1 MDQLNR
7 AATLLGGTGGWADSE
22 ITREY
27 GLINTAASNDPNK
40 QCFANGALYS
50 CGTADFENGVA
61 WDHTVLQTRSA
72 FVLSEIAANGYQVP
86 TTDPAISAVSS
97 NGLTSVSVMSPGALV
112 LVGGSQFGPIPAISQ
127 APLPRSLV
135 NNFVSVEGERAALV
149 FTTSGQIEMQ
159 VPWDIP
165 IGDAT
170 VVVSV
175 NGTMSNSFD
184 STMQATAPAIL
195 AVTHV
200 NGTSITA
207 QSPAAGGEAVVIYMT
222 GLGAVDVEPS
232 LGAPAPSAIL
242 ANTTVAP
249 QVSLGNVPLTVL
261 FSGLTPGSAGLYQ
274 VNALLPQPL
283 GQTGSP
289 GLSFSTGGQI
299 ASIQLPVQ

>member
-1 MDQLNR
+1 
-7 AATLLGGTGGWADSE
+7 
-22 ITREY
+22 
-27 GLINTAASNDPNK
+27 
-40 QCFANGALYS
+40 
-50 CGTADFENGVA
+50 
-61 WDHTVLQTRSA
+61 
-72 FVLSEIAANGYQVP
+72 
-86 TTDPAISAVSS
+86 
-97 NGLTSVSVMSPGALV
+97 
-112 LVGGSQFGPIPAISQ
+112 
-127 APLPRSLV
+127 
-135 NNFVSVEGERAALV
+135 
-149 FTTSGQIEMQ
+149 